1 MGKKRLEKIKDIL
14 LNGDVINGNQVV
26 FSIEQMEIVIS
37 ELKDELKVQ
46 NRSEYYSKYYEKNKE
61 TIDKRS
67 LTWYYNNIDK
77 AKEIQKKYR
86 EKVN

>member
-1 MGKKRLEKIKDIL
+1 MSKKRLEKIKDIL

-26 FSIEQMEIVIS
+26 FSIEQMEIVIR

-46 NRSEYYSKYYEKNKE
+46 NRSEYNSKYYKKKKE
-61 TIDKRS
+61 NIDKRS

-77 AKEIQKKYR
+77 AKENQKKYR

>member
-1 MGKKRLEKIKDIL
+1 MGKRRLEKIKDIL
-14 LNGDVINGNQVV
+14 LNGDVINDKQVV
-26 FSIEQMEIVIS
+26 FSIEQMETVIS

-46 NRSEYYSKYYEKNKE
+46 NRSEYNAKYYKKNKE

-67 LTWYYNNIDK
+67 LAWYYSNVDK
-77 AKEIQKKYR
+77 AKENQKKYR